1 MDRFPPSL
9 NVVQVKIRSGT
20 LIDQIEFVMA
30 DGQVHTWG
38 GSGGNSQSPF
48 ELAPDEHIVKL
59 VTRQGDSLDGLSLH
73 TSKGRDSPWFG
84 GRGGNPHTYE
94 ADADN
99 PIIAIE
105 RDVSG
110 FCPRIRRVRL
120 LNGEYR

>member
-1 MDRFPPSL
+1 MK
-9 NVVQVKIRSGT
+9 VVQVKIQCGT
-20 LIDQIEFVMA
+20 LIDQIEFAMA

-38 GSGGNSQSPF
+38 TSGGSSRSPF
-48 ELAPDEHIVKL
+48 DLAPDEHIVKL
-59 VTRQGDSLDGLSLH
+59 VTMQGDSLDGLSLH

-84 GRGGNPHTYE
+84 GRGGSRCTYE

-99 PIIAIE
+99 PIVAIE
-105 RDVSG
+105 RERSG